1 MKKQISLP
9 CGINENGN
17 LVYIDN
23 AKNGLD
29 CNCFC
34 PACKQPLVA
43 KNAGTKREHHF
54 AHFSVVECEHAYQT
68 ALHYMA
74 KDLFLEMQYLTFIKN
89 NVPVQYKIDNVELEC
104 KVNEIIPDIL
114 VTCDG
119 KRFIVEIFV
128 THAVDDIKK
137 QKIRDLKFSAIEIDL
152 SRFRNEKMIDK
163 DLLRQE
169 LSNTKNYSWIYD
181 ADIDLIA
188 EKKELIEQFGLRIP
202 IQIENSV
209 ACPIIAIQKDVFA
222 RFVPLGFC
230 FHCYNCVWDKKSNY
244 IRCGLYL
251 PLILSLNERKKNTS
265 NVLVNDNRVLFKSEF
280 QIYNQSFRQRLT
292 EAVQYQYSVLKRI
305 NNSLPLLPIVYNSI
319 GYRQNNRSFSAR
331 NNSHKRRNNY
341 QRKGRYVKR

>member
-54 AHFSVVECEHAYQT
+54 AHFSVDECEHGYQT

-137 QKIRDLKFSAIEIDL
+137 QKIKDMKFSAIEIDL
-152 SRFRNEKMIDK
+152 SRFRNEMIDK
-163 DLLRQE
+163 DLLRRE

-188 EKKELIEQFGLRIP
+188 EKRELIEQFGLRIP
-202 IQIENSV
+202 IQRIPIQIRKAIIE
-209 ACPIIAIQKDVFA
+209 CPFFSKQKDVFA
-222 RFVPLGFC
+222 RFVPLDFC
-230 FHCYNCVWDKKSNY
+230 FHCPNCVGDKKSNY
-244 IRCGLYL
+244 IRCGKHL
-251 PLILSLNERKKNTS
+251 PSILSINERKKNTTH
-265 NVLVNDNRVLFKSEF
+265 VLVNDNIVLFKSEF
-280 QIYNQSFRQRLT
+280 LAYNQSFGQRLRN
-292 EAVQYQYSVLKRI
+292 ANQYQYSVLRGYG
-305 NNSLPLLPIVYNSI
+305 LTLLSVFF
-319 GYRQNNRSFSAR
+319 FS
-331 NNSHKRRNNY
+331 K
-341 QRKGRYVKR
+341 K

>member
-17 LVYIDN
+17 LVYIDD

-89 NVPVQYKIDNVELEC
+89 NVPVQYRIDNVELEC

-137 QKIRDLKFSAIEIDL
+137 QKIRDMKFSAIEIDL

-222 RFVPLGFC
+222 RFVPLVFC

-251 PLILSLNERKKNTS
+251 PLILSLNERKKNTP
-265 NVLVNDNRVLFKSEF
+265 NVLVNDNRVLFKSES
-280 QIYNQSFRQRLT
+280 QVYNQSFGQRLRN
-292 EAVQYQYSVLKRI
+292 ANQYQYSVLKRI
-305 NNSLPLLPIVYNSI
+305 NGLAFLPIVYNSI

>member
-137 QKIRDLKFSAIEIDL
+137 QKISDMKISAIEIDL
-152 SRFRNEKMIDK
+152 SRFPNEMIDK

-202 IQIENSV
+202 IQTGNSV
-209 ACPIIAIQKDVFA
+209 ACPIIATQKNNFL
-222 RFVPLGFC
+222 RFVVPLGFC
-230 FHCYNCVWDKKSNY
+230 FHCHNCVWDEKSNY
-244 IRCGLYL
+244 IRCGSH
-251 PLILSLNERKKNTS
+251 LSEEKK
-265 NVLVNDNRVLFKSEF
+265 NVLVNDNIVLFKSEF
-280 QIYNQSFRQRLT
+280 QVYNQSFGQRLT
-292 EAVQYQYSVLKRI
+292 EAIQYQDSVLKRI
-305 NNSLPLLPIVYNSI
+305 NGLPFLPIVYNSI
-319 GYRQNNRSFSAR
+319 GYSQNNRSFSVR

-341 QRKGRYVKR
+341 QRRGKYVKR

>member
-54 AHFSVVECEHAYQT
+54 AHFSVAECEHGYQT

-89 NVPVQYKIDNVELEC
+89 NVSVQYKIDNVELEC
-104 KVNEIIPDIL
+104 RLNEIIPDIL

-137 QKIRDLKFSAIEIDL
+137 QKIRDMKFSAIEIDL
-152 SRFRNEKMIDK
+152 SRFRNEMIDK

-202 IQIENSV
+202 IQIRKAIIE
-209 ACPIIAIQKDVFA
+209 CPFVSKQKDVFA
-222 RFVPLGFC
+222 RFVPLDFC
-230 FHCYNCVWDKKSNY
+230 FHCHNCVWDKKSNY

-251 PLILSLNERKKNTS
+251 PLILSLNERKKNTL
-265 NVLVNDNRVLFKSEF
+265 NVLVNDNIVLFKSES
-280 QIYNQSFRQRLT
+280 QVYKQSFLQKLRN
-292 EAVQYQYSVLKRI
+292 ANQYQYSVLRGYG
-305 NNSLPLLPIVYNSI
+305 LTLLSVFF
-319 GYRQNNRSFSAR
+319 FS
-331 NNSHKRRNNY
+331 K
-341 QRKGRYVKR
+341 K

>member
-54 AHFSVVECEHAYQT
+54 AHFSVAECEHGYQT

-104 KVNEIIPDIL
+104 KVNEIIPDIF

-137 QKIRDLKFSAIEIDL
+137 QKISDMKISAIEIDL

-169 LSNTKNYSWIYD
+169 LSNIKNYSWIYD
-181 ADIDLIA
+181 ADIDLIT
-188 EKKELIEQFGLRIP
+188 EKRELIEQFGLRIP
-202 IQIENSV
+202 IQIGNSV
-209 ACPIIAIQKDVFA
+209 TCPIIATQKNNFLRIV
-222 RFVPLGFC
+222 VPLGFC
-230 FHCYNCVWDKKSNY
+230 FHCHNCVWDKKSNY
-244 IRCGLYL
+244 IRCGSH
-251 PLILSLNERKKNTS
+251 LSEEKKNAPD
-265 NVLVNDNRVLFKSEF
+265 VLVNDNRVLFKSEF
-280 QIYNQSFRQRLT
+280 QAYNQSFGQRLT
-292 EAVQYQYSVLKRI
+292 EAVQYQDSVLKRI
-305 NNSLPLLPIVYNSI
+305 NSLAFLPIVHNAI